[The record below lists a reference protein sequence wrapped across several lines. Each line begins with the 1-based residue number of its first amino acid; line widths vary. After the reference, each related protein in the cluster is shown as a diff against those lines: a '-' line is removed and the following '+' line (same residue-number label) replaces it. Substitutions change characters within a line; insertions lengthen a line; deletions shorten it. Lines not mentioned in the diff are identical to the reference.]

1 MVFVSLEEGEI
12 YMPVLYII
20 VGIIFMLGCIAMVTA
35 ILLQKKRTAGLG
47 SVAGMGNAGATY
59 WDKNK
64 SRSMEGS
71 LEKWTKIGAAV
82 LMVLS
87 VVLCVL

>member
-1 MVFVSLEEGEI
+1 MSVF
-12 YMPVLYII
+12 YII
-20 VGIIFMLGCIAMVTA
+20 LGIVFMLGCFAVVAA

-64 SRSMEGS
+64 GRSQEGR
-71 LEKWTKIGAAV
+71 LELWTKIGAAV
-82 LMVLS
+82 LMVLAF
-87 VVLCVL
+87 VLCLL

>member
-1 MVFVSLEEGEI
+1 
-12 YMPVLYII
+12 MPVFYII
-20 VGIIFMLGCIAMVTA
+20 LGIVFMLGCIAVVAA

-64 SRSMEGS
+64 SRSQEGQ
-71 LEKWTKIGAAV
+71 LELWTKVGAAV
-82 LMVLS
+82 LMVLAII
-87 VVLCVL
+87 LCLL